1 MTTETRSLYSQ
12 LPAIDRLLRDSS
24 FLSLR
29 DTYGHTRVVE
39 LLRQMLDEAREV
51 IRDSQTLPAWCENW
65 AQEVDARLTKEAQS
79 ALRPVIN
86 LTGTVL
92 HTNLGRALQ
101 AEAAVEAVTKAMRSP
116 VTLEYDLDD
125 AGRGHRDRAL
135 AQLLCRITGAEDAC
149 IVNNNAAA
157 VLLMLAATA
166 SGKEVVVSR
175 GELVEIG
182 GAFRIPDVMRQA
194 GCTLHEVGTTNRT
207 HANDYRQ
214 AVNEN
219 TALLMKV
226 HTSNYSI
233 QGFTKAIDEAEL
245 VALGKELDVPVVT
258 DLGSGS
264 LVDLSQYGLPKEP
277 MPQELI
283 AAGVSLVSFSG
294 DKLLG
299 GPQAGIIVGKKEMIA
314 RLQSHP
320 LKRALRADK
329 MTLAA
334 LEATLRLYLH
344 PEALSEKLP
353 TLRLLTRSAEVIQ
366 IQAQRL
372 QAPLAAHYGAEFA
385 VQVMPCLS
393 QIGSGS
399 LPVDRLP
406 SAALTFTPHDGRGS
420 HLESLAARWQRKIL
434 DTLATYHEQHRDE
447 PGPGRERLR
456 RMALPMEDDALV
468 LLLIEKMRESGDIHS
483 HHGWLHLPDH
493 KAGFSEEQQAIW
505 QKAEPLFGDEP
516 WWVRDLAKETGT
528 DEQAMRLTLRQAAQ
542 QGIITAIVKDRY
554 YRNDRIVEFANMIRD
569 LDQECGST
577 CAADFRDRLGV
588 GRKLAIQILEYFDRI
603 GFTRRRGNDHLL
615 RDALLFPEK

>member
-12 LPAIDRLLRDSS
+12 LPAIDRLLRDSA

-29 DTYGHTRVVE
+29 DIHGHTQLVE
-39 LLRQMLDEAREV
+39 LLRQMLDEAREM
-51 IRDSQTLPAWCENW
+51 IRDAQALPVWSENW
-65 AQEVDARLTKEAQS
+65 AQEAKARLEKESQS
-79 ALRPVIN
+79 ALRPVFN

-92 HTNLGRALQ
+92 HTNLGRAIQ
-101 AEAAVEAVTKAMRSP
+101 AQEAIDAVADAMRSP

-135 AQLLCRITGAEDAC
+135 ADVLCRITGAEDAC

-157 VLLMLAATA
+157 VLLMLAAMA

-219 TALLMKV
+219 TGLLMKV

-233 QGFTKAIDEAEL
+233 EGFTHSVDEAEL
-245 VALGKELDVPVVT
+245 AAIGMERDIPVVT

-277 MPQELI
+277 MPQQLI

-314 RLQSHP
+314 RLQRHP

-344 PEALSEKLP
+344 PEALAEKLP
-353 TLRLLTRSAEVIQ
+353 TLRLLTRSEAAIQ
-366 IQAQRL
+366 AQAQRL
-372 QAPLAAHYGAEFA
+372 QPLLATHYEGLFA
-385 VQVMPCLS
+385 VNVMPCLS

-420 HLESLAARWQRKIL
+420 HLDALAARWR
-434 DTLATYHEQHRDE
+434 
-447 PGPGRERLR
+447 
-456 RMALPMEDDALV
+456 ALPTPIIGRIYDGRLWLDLRCLEDETRFMELM
-468 LLLIEKMRESGDIHS
+468 LK
-483 HHGWLHLPDH
+483 
-493 KAGFSEEQQAIW
+493 
-505 QKAEPLFGDEP
+505 
-516 WWVRDLAKETGT
+516 
-528 DEQAMRLTLRQAAQ
+528 
-542 QGIITAIVKDRY
+542 
-554 YRNDRIVEFANMIRD
+554 
-569 LDQECGST
+569 
-577 CAADFRDRLGV
+577 
-588 GRKLAIQILEYFDRI
+588 
-603 GFTRRRGNDHLL
+603 
-615 RDALLFPEK
+615 

>member
-1 MTTETRSLYSQ
+1 
-12 LPAIDRLLRDSS
+12 
-24 FLSLR
+24 
-29 DTYGHTRVVE
+29 
-39 LLRQMLDEAREV
+39 MLDEARET
-51 IRDSQTLPAWCENW
+51 IRDTHALPAWCEDW
-65 AQEVDARLTKEAQS
+65 AQEASARLERESQS

-92 HTNLGRALQ
+92 HTNLGRASQ
-101 AEAAVEAVTKAMRSP
+101 AEEAIEAVVQAMRTP
-116 VTLEYDLDD
+116 VTLEYSLTD

-135 AQLLCRITGAEDAC
+135 ADLLCRLTGAEDAC

-166 SGKEVVVSR
+166 NGKEVVVSR

-182 GAFRIPDVMRQA
+182 GAFRIPDVMCQA
-194 GCTLHEVGTTNRT
+194 GCVLREVGTTNRT
-207 HANDYRQ
+207 HAKDYRQ

-233 QGFTKAIDEAEL
+233 EGFTSSVDEAEL
-245 VALGKELDVPVVT
+245 AAIGKALDVPVVA

-264 LVDLSQYGLPKEP
+264 LVDLSQYGLPQEP
-277 MPQELI
+277 MPQQLI

-344 PEALSEKLP
+344 PEALAQKLP
-353 TLRLLTRSAEVIQ
+353 TLRQLTRSQEAVHA
-366 IQAQRL
+366 QAQQL
-372 QAPLAAHYGAEFA
+372 QAQLAEHYGDEFA
-385 VQVMPCLS
+385 LNVMPCLS

-420 HLESLAARWQRKIL
+420 RLEALAARWR
-434 DTLATYHEQHRDE
+434 
-447 PGPGRERLR
+447 
-456 RMALPMEDDALV
+456 ALPVPIIGRIYDGRMWLDLRCLEDETRFMEMML
-468 LLLIEKMRESGDIHS
+468 K
-483 HHGWLHLPDH
+483 
-493 KAGFSEEQQAIW
+493 
-505 QKAEPLFGDEP
+505 
-516 WWVRDLAKETGT
+516 
-528 DEQAMRLTLRQAAQ
+528 
-542 QGIITAIVKDRY
+542 
-554 YRNDRIVEFANMIRD
+554 
-569 LDQECGST
+569 
-577 CAADFRDRLGV
+577 
-588 GRKLAIQILEYFDRI
+588 
-603 GFTRRRGNDHLL
+603 
-615 RDALLFPEK
+615 